1 MATPVVHDGVP
12 VAVRERKNSL
22 KHPEEED
29 TKKKRVCINWLLLQ
43 LEKRDTGSIVE
54 KREIVIIPEVEHSKS
69 PNVFSVVPENASS

>member
-29 TKKKRVCINWLLLQ
+29 EEEEVTKRRKSVTGIIALIVCVDIILISHCCNKRKDTESQNLNEKNLIN
-43 LEKRDTGSIVE
+43 
-54 KREIVIIPEVEHSKS
+54 
-69 PNVFSVVPENASS
+69 